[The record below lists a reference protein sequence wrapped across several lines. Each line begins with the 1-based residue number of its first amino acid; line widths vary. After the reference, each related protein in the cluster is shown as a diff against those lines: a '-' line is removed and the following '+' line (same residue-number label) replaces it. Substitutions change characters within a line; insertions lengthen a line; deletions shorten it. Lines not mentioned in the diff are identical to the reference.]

1 MRETGPMM
9 KRNMLLAAG
18 LAIALVLGG
27 VLGWVGK
34 GFAAGEPLPGSEQD
48 PLVSRSYVDSR
59 IEALEALVKS
69 STAGPQ
75 MVIVEL
81 AAGQKLVAGAG
92 TEIILRAGSG
102 VVIDSELGGLCD
114 VTAGKD
120 LRKGEPAPANHL
132 LLVPRDDGR
141 GIQAVTSVIA
151 MVRGSYALE

>member
-1 MRETGPMM
+1 MM
-9 KRNMLLAAG
+9 KRNVLLATG
-18 LAIALVLGG
+18 LTIVLMLGG

-48 PLVSRSYVDSR
+48 PLVSRSYVDSQ
-59 IEALEALVKS
+59 IEAIEARLT
-69 STAGPQ
+69 STTMGPQ

-81 AAGQKLVAGAG
+81 GAGQKLIAAAG

-120 LRKGEPAPANHL
+120 LRMGEPAPANHL

-141 GIQAVTSVIA
+141 GIQAVTAVIA
-151 MVRGSYALE
+151 MVRGSYTLE